1 MLKPVKIKKHQ
12 PLLARLDYPLLVG
25 VALLLVF
32 GVVMVYDASVV
43 YASTVFGGKYHFLI
57 LQAGW
62 VLLGLLSLLLMVNFD
77 YHHLSRVSRPLLY
90 FSLFLLL
97 ILAWPNLPFFGKLAP
112 RPFYDLFVPQLTE
125 LKAYRWIF
133 LNPAPLPRLPLLDR
147 FSFQP
152 TDLAKLA
159 LVIFLASWL
168 SEGKDKARFRKGLP
182 SKASWLVYLKF
193 LVLLFFVVLLT
204 VAEPDFGTA
213 TILALTMVGT
223 YFFAN
228 APLSFLLLSV
238 FLSLGGATLSILASP
253 YRRER
258 LTSFL
263 RHTEADPLTVG
274 YHLQQALIA
283 LGSGGWAGL
292 GLGQSRQKY
301 EYLPEAATD
310 SIFAV
315 VGEELGFLGTTAV
328 LLLFLFVVWRGL
340 EISRRAPDELG
351 RLLAGGIVTWLTA
364 QALINIAALTNL
376 LPLTGVT
383 LPFLSYGGSSLVVT
397 LTAIGILLNISR
409 QTVEVRRK

>member
-1 MLKPVKIKKHQ
+1 
-12 PLLARLDYPLLVG
+12 
-25 VALLLVF
+25 
-32 GVVMVYDASVV
+32 
-43 YASTVFGGKYHFLI
+43 
-57 LQAGW
+57 
-62 VLLGLLSLLLMVNFD
+62 
-77 YHHLSRVSRPLLY
+77 
-90 FSLFLLL
+90 
-97 ILAWPNLPFFGKLAP
+97 
-112 RPFYDLFVPQLTE
+112 

-159 LVIFLASWL
+159 VVIFLASWL
-168 SEGKDKARFRKGLP
+168 SEGKDKVRFRKSLP
-182 SKASWLVYLKF
+182 SKASFLVYLKF
-193 LVLLFFVVLLT
+193 LSLLFFVVLLT

-213 TILALTMVGT
+213 TILALTMLGT
-223 YFFAN
+223 YFFAS
-228 APLSFLLLSV
+228 APLPFLLLSF
-238 FLSLGGATLSILASP
+238 FLSLGGAALSILTSP

-263 RHTEADPLTVG
+263 RRTEADPLTVG

-340 EISRRAPDELG
+340 RISRRAPDELG

-364 QALINIAALTNL
+364 QALINIAAMINL

-383 LPFLSYGGSSLVVT
+383 LPLLSYGGSSLVVT